1 MLKQYFQ
8 MESANRRRERRKKK
22 KSEQVQ
28 IWRSELGIGGNFE
41 SYEENQFYVLSKA
54 MELNKFL
61 KHKDSIKE
69 DKIRQLEQENLAQKK
84 INLALSSKNGPRE
97 LKIRKLEDQIKQS
110 KQELREKDGEVEN
123 FKAQIWPQ
131 GFDNY
136 A

>member
-28 IWRSELGIGGNFE
+28 IWKSELGIGGNFE

-54 MELNKFL
+54 ME
-61 KHKDSIKE
+61 
-69 DKIRQLEQENLAQKK
+69 DKIRQLEQENLAQKR

>member
-1 MLKQYFQ
+1 

-28 IWRSELGIGGNFE
+28 IWKSELGIEENSE